1 MFLLCIA
8 VNLLLFPFIKTRNSS
23 NSFTFRGALKYYTP
37 SLRFYR
43 YTFIYVSFFLGIIS
57 FSILNGI
64 FAFGLYTIMLA
75 IFFTIYRRK
84 ILEEQTL
91 FSQIA
96 PQFRKY
102 FKYIKD
108 PKTFSDSIVYF
119 TIVILSFAT
128 IAIALVIVVA
138 IFKEFFVFLQSV
150 KLTDFLFG
158 TYWWPSEYELLSGKA
173 FGILPLFAGTIMTSL
188 IAVTFATP
196 IAIMVAIYTA
206 EYASSKFCG
215 KVKFTLEIL
224 ANIPTVVYGFFAAF
238 ILSRWLYTASN
249 ALNYQSF
256 SAESALVSGIVIG
269 VMVMPYM
276 ITLID
281 DAFRAVPSEIRQTAV
296 SLGALKHEI
305 VLNILL
311 SIITPSIVSVVII
324 AMSRAIG
331 ETMIVVMAAG
341 LMANMTISPLES
353 ITTATVQIVTILT
366 GDVEFNS
373 PKTLAAFAIAS
384 VLFCATL
391 ILNTISIWVSRK
403 FEVRL

>member
-1 MFLLCIA
+1 
-8 VNLLLFPFIKTRNSS
+8 
-23 NSFTFRGALKYYTP
+23 
-37 SLRFYR
+37 
-43 YTFIYVSFFLGIIS
+43 
-57 FSILNGI
+57 
-64 FAFGLYTIMLA
+64 
-75 IFFTIYRRK
+75 
-84 ILEEQTL
+84 
-91 FSQIA
+91 
-96 PQFRKY
+96 
-102 FKYIKD
+102 
-108 PKTFSDSIVYF
+108 
-119 TIVILSFAT
+119 
-128 IAIALVIVVA
+128 
-138 IFKEFFVFLQSV
+138 
-150 KLTDFLFG
+150 
-158 TYWWPSEYELLSGKA
+158 
-173 FGILPLFAGTIMTSL
+173 MTSL
-188 IAVTFATP
+188 IAITFATP
-196 IAIMVAIYTA
+196 VAIMVAIYTA

-238 ILSRWLYTASN
+238 RLSRWLYTASN
-249 ALNYQSF
+249 AINYHSF
-256 SAESALVSGIVIG
+256 SAESALVSGLVIG

-391 ILNTISIWVSRK
+391 VLNTISIWISRK

>member
-1 MFLLCIA
+1 MILLCI
-8 VNLLLFPFIKTRNSS
+8 VVTLLLFPFIKTTNSI

-43 YTFIYVSFFLGIIS
+43 YTFAYVSFFLGIVS
-57 FSILNGI
+57 FAILDGFWA
-64 FAFGLYTIMLA
+64 FALYTSLIS
-75 IFFTIYRRK
+75 IFFTVYRRK
-84 ILEEQTL
+84 ILEEKTL
-91 FSQIA
+91 FSQIS

-108 PKTFSDSIVYF
+108 PRTFSDSVVYF
-119 TIVILSFAT
+119 TILTLSFAT
-128 IAIALVIVVA
+128 ILIALIIVFA

-150 KLTDFLFG
+150 KITDFLFG
-158 TYWWPSEYELLSGKA
+158 TYWWPSEYELFGGKV
-173 FGILPLFAGTIMTSL
+173 FGVLPLFTGTIMTSL
-188 IAVTFATP
+188 IAITFATP
-196 IAIMVAIYTA
+196 VAIMVAIYTA
-206 EYASSKFCG
+206 EYASAKFCG

-238 ILSRWLYTASN
+238 ILSRWLYAASN
-249 ALNYQSF
+249 TLHYQSF
-256 SAESALVSGIVIG
+256 SAESALISGLVIG

-281 DAFRAVPSEIRQTAV
+281 DAFRAIPAEIRQTAV

-305 VLNILL
+305 VINVLL

-384 VLFCATL
+384 ILFCATL
-391 ILNTISIWVSRK
+391 VLNTISIWISRK
-403 FEVRL
+403 FEVKL